1 MRASRV
7 EGRRGGSRVSGRG
20 PRALLLT
27 GLKNPLAS
35 HHEYSRSSVSATS
48 KFLGSSAGVP
58 EPGDEAEE
66 EEEEEEGGGWATASA
81 AAAVAA

>member
-1 MRASRV
+1 M
-7 EGRRGGSRVSGRG
+7 
-20 PRALLLT
+20 ALLLT

-58 EPGDEAEE
+58 EPGDDD
-66 EEEEEEGGGWATASA
+66 EEGGGWATASA